1 LLFVLSLSREM
12 IDLPVNLVNA
22 IPSVLMFVEDTA
34 DLEAIRDERREFKH
48 RLNDASV
55 TYFLM
60 AFPYGRMVEYA
71 VGDGENVVL
80 IRDVMN
86 LPEFRQRLANILGIP
101 GRVFCEVHE
110 IRRDLVEEDGII
122 ERDDAIVT
130 FTFSR
135 WNNHPLRQSDCL
147 YIGDVEDP
155 NDHVINRHGV
165 CHCCGSLR

>member
-1 LLFVLSLSREM
+1 MLFVLSLSKEM
-12 IDLPVNLVNA
+12 INPPVNLINA

-34 DLEAIRDERREFKH
+34 DIEAIRDERREFKQ
-48 RLNDASV
+48 RLNEASV
-55 TYFLM
+55 TYFLV
-60 AFPYGRMVEYA
+60 AFPYGQRVEYA
-71 VGDGENVVL
+71 IGDGENVVL

-110 IRRDLVEEDGII
+110 VRRDLMEEDGVV

-135 WNNHPLRQSDCL
+135 WNNHPLENSDCL
-147 YIGDVEDP
+147 FIGDVEDP
-155 NDHVINRHGV
+155 NDHVINRYGV
-165 CHCCGSLR
+165 CQCCGSLR